1 MEKKCE
7 LCSSGSCVNTVSLF
21 TQPECFSKGFLQ
33 GEWQQL
39 FQTTTITD
47 HFNHVENSEAC
58 ETLLQILICHEA
70 ELDHLGSSGF
80 CCLTVIHNVAVGE

>member
-1 MEKKCE
+1 MEKKSE

-39 FQTTTITD
+39 FQKTTITAN
-47 HFNHVENSEAC
+47 FNHVENSEAC
-58 ETLLQILICHEA
+58 GT
-70 ELDHLGSSGF
+70 
-80 CCLTVIHNVAVGE
+80 VAV